1 MQQGSIFSNLVQLVL
16 MIGAIWLFS
25 KFACSKEET
34 TTTSTDIPAYDFSVH
49 KTDRIFI
56 SKLICRVECTTE
68 VDYTVCLS
76 MVQHVVNTKLDSLHS
91 ALQKQVTDKEITPRE
106 AGMITNDYIKNLLK
120 H

>member
-25 KFACSKEET
+25 KFACSKEEQT
-34 TTTSTDIPAYDFSVH
+34 TVTDIPAYDFSVH

-76 MVQHVVNTKLDSLHS
+76 MVQRVVDTKLDSLHNT
-91 ALQKQVTDKEITPRE
+91 LQKQVTDKKITPRE